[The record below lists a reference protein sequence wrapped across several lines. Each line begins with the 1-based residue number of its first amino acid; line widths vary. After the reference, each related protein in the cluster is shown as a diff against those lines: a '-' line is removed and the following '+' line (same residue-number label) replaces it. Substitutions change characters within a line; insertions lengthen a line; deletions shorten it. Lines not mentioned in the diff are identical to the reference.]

1 MAYEFKFPD
10 IGEGLTEGEIVEW
23 KVKVGDF
30 VKDHQTIL
38 EVETDKAVAEVPS
51 PRAGYILSLKGAPGD
66 IINVGEVIAVI
77 GEKEELKEKPAP
89 KPVSREEKGPE
100 KTKAEEPSA
109 AAEKPAEK
117 PVKEPQK
124 EPEKEP
130 QKKEPPRAAEK
141 PKAEPVEQKR
151 AEPLDVYSERL
162 ASVGVVG
169 ELEEAPEE
177 EELEEAAQKVA
188 PYQQEKP
195 EKPRVE
201 ALPKDRLLA
210 RQLGID
216 IEQVRGTGPKG
227 RVTEDDIRK
236 FAGQGI
242 PEKGAREPEGAP
254 GQDNWGAVTR
264 VPLRGVRR
272 KIAQAMTDSITKA
285 AQVTT
290 TDEAD
295 AGLLSLIREKERE
308 EAARQGIKLTVLP
321 FIIKAVVGA
330 LKRDPA
336 MNSAMDDEKGEILYK
351 GYYNIGIAVETQD
364 GLIVPNIKDA
374 DKKSI
379 LQIAKELAE
388 LAESARKRTLKIEE
402 LKGGTFTITN
412 FGSIGGLY
420 ATPILNYPEVGILGV
435 GKMMEK
441 PVAEGGAIKIK
452 KILPLSLTFDHRVI
466 DGAKAQHFMN
476 NVIGHIEDP
485 DLIFVNM

>member
-1 MAYEFKFPD
+1 MAYEFRFPD

-51 PRAGYILSLKGAPGD
+51 PKAGYIISLKGGPGD

-77 GEKEELKEKPAP
+77 GEKEELKERPSPQPAA
-89 KPVSREEKGPE
+89 REEKVPE
-100 KTKAEEPSA
+100 KAKAKEPEIA
-109 AAEKPAEK
+109 AEK
-117 PVKEPQK
+117 PVKEPEK
-124 EPEKEP
+124 EPEKREP
-130 QKKEPPRAAEK
+130 SNAEK
-141 PKAEPVEQKR
+141 KLEAEPVKQDR
-151 AEPLDVYSERL
+151 AEPPDVYSERL
-162 ASVGVVG
+162 GSVGVVG

-177 EELEEAAQKVA
+177 EEPEEATQKVA
-188 PYQQEKP
+188 PSQQER
-195 EKPRVE
+195 PRAE

-210 RQLGID
+210 RQLGVD

-227 RVTEDDIRK
+227 RITEDDIRK

-242 PEKGAREPEGAP
+242 PEKGAREPEGAA

-272 KIAQAMTDSITKA
+272 KIAQAMTESITKA

-379 LQIAKELAE
+379 LQIAKELAG
-388 LAESARKRTLKIEE
+388 LAESARKRTLKIDE

-412 FGSIGGLY
+412 YGSIGGLY

-435 GKMMEK
+435 GRLMEK

-452 KILPLSLTFDHRVI
+452 KVLPLSLTFDHRVI

>member
-1 MAYEFKFPD
+1 MAYEFRFPD

-30 VKDHQTIL
+30 VRDHQTIL

-51 PRAGYILSLKGAPGD
+51 PRAGYIISLKGGPGD

-77 GEKEELKEKPAP
+77 GEKGELREKPSPQPPA
-89 KPVSREEKGPE
+89 REEKEPEKAKAKGPE
-100 KTKAEEPSA
+100 VAAKKPEPA
-109 AAEKPAEK
+109 
-117 PVKEPQK
+117 
-124 EPEKEP
+124 PEVKEP
-130 QKKEPPRAAEK
+130 QKKEPPIAAEK
-141 PKAEPVEQKR
+141 PKAEPVKQETP
-151 AEPLDVYSERL
+151 EPVDVYSDRL
-162 ASVGVVG
+162 GSVGVVG

-188 PYQQEKP
+188 PYQQER
-195 EKPRVE
+195 PRVE

-210 RQLGID
+210 RQLGVD

-236 FAGQGI
+236 FAGQGV

-295 AGLLSLIREKERE
+295 AGLLSLIREKERD

-379 LQIAKELAE
+379 FQIAKELAA
-388 LAESARKRTLKIEE
+388 LAEGARKRTLKIEE

-412 FGSIGGLY
+412 YGSIGGLY

-435 GKMMEK
+435 GKLMEK

>member
-1 MAYEFKFPD
+1 MAYEFRFPD

-23 KVKVGDF
+23 KVKVGDL

-51 PRAGYILSLKGAPGD
+51 PKAGYIISLKGGPGD

-77 GEKEELKEKPAP
+77 GEKEELKEKPSPQLPAN
-89 KPVSREEKGPE
+89 EE
-100 KTKAEEPSA
+100 
-109 AAEKPAEK
+109 
-117 PVKEPQK
+117 K
-124 EPEKEP
+124 EPEKAKAIATEKPEP
-130 QKKEPPRAAEK
+130 KPEPVTEAAKEPEKKEPPRAAEK
-141 PKAEPVEQKR
+141 PKAEPV
-151 AEPLDVYSERL
+151 DVYSERL
-162 ASVGVVG
+162 GSVGVVG

-188 PYQQEKP
+188 PYQQER
-195 EKPRVE
+195 PRVE

-210 RQLGID
+210 RQLGVD

-236 FAGQGI
+236 FAGQGV

-379 LQIAKELAE
+379 FQIAHELAD
-388 LAESARKRTLKIEE
+388 LAEGARKRTLKIEE

-412 FGSIGGLY
+412 YGSIGGLY

-435 GKMMEK
+435 GKLMEK

>member
-30 VKDHQTIL
+30 VNDHQPLL

-51 PRAGYILSLKGAPGD
+51 PKAGYIVSIKGEPGD
-66 IINVGEVIAVI
+66 IIKVGEVIAVI
-77 GEKEELKEKPAP
+77 GEKEELKEKPSPQPLSREERGTEKAAP
-89 KPVSREEKGPE
+89 KPKPE
-100 KTKAEEPSA
+100 AGQ
-109 AAEKPAEK
+109 PAVGR
-117 PVKEPQK
+117 P
-124 EPEKEP
+124 
-130 QKKEPPRAAEK
+130 
-141 PKAEPVEQKR
+141 
-151 AEPLDVYSERL
+151 AEPLDIYAERL
-162 ASVGVVG
+162 GSVGVVG

-177 EELEEAAQKVA
+177 EEMEEAAQKAA
-188 PYQQEKP
+188 PYQP
-195 EKPRVE
+195 ARPPRSE

-210 RQLGID
+210 KELGVD

-227 RVTEDDIRK
+227 RVMEEDIRK
-236 FAGQGI
+236 FAGAGV

-254 GQDNWGAVTR
+254 GRDKWGAVTR

-272 KIAQAMTDSITKA
+272 KIARAMTDSITKA

-295 AGLLSLIREKERE
+295 AGLLSLIRDKEKED
-308 EAARQGIKLTVLP
+308 AGGQGVKLTLLP

-330 LKRDPA
+330 LKRDPS
-336 MNSAMDDEKGEILYK
+336 MNSAMDDEAGEIVFK

-374 DKKSI
+374 DRKSI
-379 LQIAKELAE
+379 LRIARELE
-388 LAESARKRTLKIEE
+388 DLSGRARKRTLDIGE

-412 FGSIGGLY
+412 YGSIGGIF
-420 ATPILNYPEVGILGV
+420 ATPILNYPEAGILGV
-435 GKMMEK
+435 GRLMEK
-441 PVAEGGAIKIK
+441 PVAEKGAIKIK
-452 KILPLSLTFDHRVI
+452 KMLPLSLTFDHRII

-476 NVIGHIEDP
+476 NVIRRIEDP
-485 DLIFVNM
+485 DSIFVTM